1 MIECSLYNDKESDV
15 WDSFVETSNNG
26 TLYHLRRFLGY
37 HPPDRFEDHSL
48 TFYKKGKLSAVFPA
62 CVVGI
67 DSKRTLFSHRGAS
80 VGGFVLEESSSF
92 KDAFELTISLINHA
106 KKNNFDKIVL
116 TPPPL
121 IYLTRLSNNI
131 DFALLQNGFSYLKRE
146 VSSVL
151 SLKPTLEAN
160 LNNFRSEARTAYR
173 RAVKL
178 GVEVKESEDF
188 KGFYKILEA
197 NLWTRHGVTPTHS
210 VEELKKL
217 KKLFPDRI
225 VLLGAYAEDK
235 MIAGV
240 VLFEANPKVIVAFYI
255 SHDEKYQK
263 YRAVNLLF
271 HDIIKRAIERD
282 FKFLDFGI
290 FTVDMEPNWGLGRFK
305 ESFGASGLFRDI
317 FEIDL

>member
-1 MIECSLYNDKESDV
+1 MIKCSLYTEKESEM
-15 WDSFVETSNNG
+15 WDNFVENSNNG

-48 TFYKKGKLSAVFPA
+48 VFRKKSKLSALFPA
-62 CVVGI
+62 CVVDV

-80 VGGFVLEESSSF
+80 IGGFVIEESSSF
-92 KDAFELTISLINHA
+92 KEAFELTESLIDYA
-106 KKNNFDKIVL
+106 KNNNFDKIVL

-131 DFALLQNGFSYLKRE
+131 DFALLQYGFSYLKRE

-160 LNNFRSEARTAYR
+160 LNNFRSEARTAFR

-178 GVEVKESEDF
+178 GVEVNESEDF

-197 NLWTRHGVTPTHS
+197 NLWTRHGVTPTHT
-210 VEELKKL
+210 VAELKKL
-217 KKLFPDRI
+217 KKLFPERI

-240 VLFEANPKVIVAFYI
+240 ILFEANPKVIIAFYI
-255 SHDEKYQK
+255 SHDEKFQK
-263 YRAVNLLF
+263 YRAINLLF

-317 FEIDL
+317 FEINL

>member
-1 MIECSLYNDKESDV
+1 MNECFLYNEKESVV
-15 WDSFVETSNNG
+15 WDSFVENSNNG
-26 TLYHLRRFLGY
+26 TLYHLRRFLSY

-48 TFYKKGKLSAVFPA
+48 LFHKKGKLSALFPA
-62 CVVGI
+62 CVVDI

-80 VGGFVLEESSSF
+80 VAGFVLEESSSF
-92 KDAFELTISLINHA
+92 KDAFELTESLIHYA
-106 KKNNFDKIVL
+106 KNNDFDKIVL
-116 TPPPL
+116 TPTPL

-131 DFALLQNGFSYLKRE
+131 DFALLQYGFSYLKRE
-146 VSSVL
+146 ISSVL

-160 LNNFRSEARTAYR
+160 LNNFRPEARTAYR

-197 NLWTRHGVTPTHS
+197 NLWARHGVTPTHT
-210 VEELKKL
+210 VAELKKL
-217 KKLFPDRI
+217 KKLFPERI

-240 VLFEANPKVIVAFYI
+240 VLFEANPKVIIAFYI
-255 SHDEKYQK
+255 SHDEKFQK
-263 YRAVNLLF
+263 YRAINLLF

-305 ESFGASGLFRDI
+305 ESFGASGLFRDV
-317 FEIDL
+317 FEINL

>member
-1 MIECSLYNDKESDV
+1 MIECSLYNNKQSDV

-48 TFYKKGKLSAVFPA
+48 MFYKKSKLSALFPA
-62 CVVGI
+62 CVI
-67 DSKRTLFSHRGAS
+67 RTDSKRILFSHRGAS

-92 KDAFELTISLINHA
+92 KDAFELTTSLIDHA
-106 KKNNFDKIVL
+106 KQNNFDKIVL

-151 SLKPTLEAN
+151 SLKPTLEEN
-160 LNNFRSEARTAYR
+160 LNNFRSEARTAFR

-188 KGFYKILEA
+188 KGFYKILED

-210 VEELKKL
+210 VDELKKL
-217 KKLFPDRI
+217 KELFPDRI
-225 VLLGAYAEDK
+225 VLLGAYAEEK
-235 MIAGV
+235 LIAGV

-263 YRAVNLLF
+263 YRAINLLF

-317 FEIDL
+317 FEIHL

>member
-1 MIECSLYNDKESDV
+1 MIECSLYNDRQSDV

-48 TFYKKGKLSAVFPA
+48 MFYKKEKLCSLFPA
-62 CVVGI
+62 CVVEI
-67 DSKRTLFSHRGAS
+67 DSKKTLFSHRGAS

-92 KDAFELTISLINHA
+92 KDAFDLTDSLLNYA
-106 KKNNFDKIVL
+106 KNNDFDKIIL
-116 TPPPL
+116 SPPPL

-160 LNNFRSEARTAYR
+160 LENFRSEARTAFR
-173 RAVKL
+173 RSVKL
-178 GVEVKESEDF
+178 GVKIKESEDF
-188 KGFYKILEA
+188 KSFYKILES
-197 NLWTRHGVTPTHS
+197 NLWTRHGVTPTHT
-210 VEELKKL
+210 VEEIQKL
-217 KKLFPDRI
+217 KRLFPDRI
-225 VLLGAYAEDK
+225 ELLGAYAEDK

-240 VLFEANPKVIVAFYI
+240 VLFEANPKVIIAFYI
-255 SHDEKYQK
+255 SHDEKFQK

-271 HDIIKRAIERD
+271 HDIIKRATERD

-290 FTVDMEPNWGLGRFK
+290 FTVDMEPNWGLGR
-305 ESFGASGLFRDI
+305 
-317 FEIDL
+317 